1 MYLHVHF
8 KLHMSVPATCTH
20 LHSSPPYTVP
30 AIPANCLPSTPCTF
44 NSTYSLFPYTRPLLT
59 VSASF
64 IACLSLSSSSSPSL
78 SFSNSSWHLVSRRAR
93 NDFILG
99 VPSSFSP
106 TLILY
111 CNQREKE
118 VTGCIGYNVI
128 LPICIYLQ
136 YTSQGKIY
144 IYKRQQLLKTL
155 NNYCMCISIMYI

>member
-1 MYLHVHF
+1 MQQNSAPLSTFLDYTYAYLVYLQSGSPTGRMKWQYTNIVNCSNYLHVHF

-93 NDFILG
+93 KDFILG

-111 CNQREKE
+111 C
-118 VTGCIGYNVI
+118 I
-128 LPICIYLQ
+128 
-136 YTSQGKIY
+136 
-144 IYKRQQLLKTL
+144 
-155 NNYCMCISIMYI
+155 